1 MCSTNNGPIRLPVP
15 SGARFSIFSPA
26 SNHVLI
32 RGNLQLIHPQQDCYI
47 QDQLSSPSNLVAY
60 SQFSRPS
67 TSVFRHPSHYSPYP
81 SMDHHKN
88 KESPVP
94 IPNLIKKS
102 RGRRVP
108 TEAESDELG
117 GGPSKARMF
126 RCDVHG
132 CGKCFLRGE
141 HLKRHIRS
149 IHTHEKRSSASI
161 LFSSRPAPN
170 LMTAYKCVVPS
181 CGKHFS
187 RRDNLVQHLKIHKDL
202 DVSALASALPPSPP
216 FSFQDFSD
224 YERKSVSPVATSDDS
239 SYSASPSP
247 PHQHQTTITGMGL
260 PEPQYLINDTFD
272 RFLMTNITMAVSSLQ
287 EQEPAS
293 STGADYF
300 YDASIGAM
308 PQYVQQ
314 ERLSFNQHSAY
325 SLSPPV
331 SSLPQNPM
339 PVHYFYQ

>member
-1 MCSTNNGPIRLPVP
+1 M
-15 SGARFSIFSPA
+15 
-26 SNHVLI
+26 
-32 RGNLQLIHPQQDCYI
+32 HPQQNYYV
-47 QDQLSSPSNLVAY
+47 QDQLTSQSNLVAY
-60 SQFSRPS
+60 SHFSRS
-67 TSVFRHPSHYSPYP
+67 LASAHRHPSHYSPYP
-81 SMDHHKN
+81 TVDHFKN

-94 IPNLIKKS
+94 VPNLIKKS

-108 TEAESDELG
+108 TETETDELS
-117 GGPSKARMF
+117 GGPSSKTRMF
-126 RCDVHG
+126 RCDVLG

-149 IHTHEKRSSASI
+149 IHTHEKRSFLSIFLVSESA
-161 LFSSRPAPN
+161 LN
-170 LMTAYKCVVPS
+170 VTVAYKCVVPS

-202 DVSALASALPPSPP
+202 DVSALASSLPPSPP

-247 PHQHQTTITGMGL
+247 PHQHRSPITGVGL
-260 PEPQYLINDTFD
+260 PVPEPQYLINDTFD

-287 EQEPAS
+287 EQDPAS
-293 STGADYF
+293 PTGVDYF
-300 YDASIGAM
+300 YEASIGAT
-308 PQYVQQ
+308 PQYAQQ
-314 ERLSFNQHSAY
+314 EQQPFNQRSAY

-331 SSLPQNPM
+331 SSLPQNQM

>member
-1 MCSTNNGPIRLPVP
+1 MIR
-15 SGARFSIFSPA
+15 
-26 SNHVLI
+26 
-32 RGNLQLIHPQQDCYI
+32 PQQDYYV
-47 QDQLSSPSNLVAY
+47 QDQLSSQSSLMAY
-60 SQFSRPS
+60 SHYSRPS
-67 TSVFRHPSHYSPYP
+67 TSVPRHPSNYSPYP
-81 SMDHHKN
+81 MDHYKT

-108 TEAESDELG
+108 TEAETDELTG
-117 GGPSKARMF
+117 GSSSKTRMF
-126 RCDVHG
+126 RCDVLG

-149 IHTHEKRSSASI
+149 IHTHEKRSFVRI
-161 LFSSRPAPN
+161 LLTSSPAPN
-170 LMTAYKCVVPS
+170 LITAYKCVVPS

-202 DVSALASALPPSPP
+202 DVSALTSNLPPSPP

-239 SYSASPSP
+239 SYSSSPSP
-247 PHQHQTTITGMGL
+247 PHQPQTAITGMGL
-260 PEPQYLINDTFD
+260 PVSESHYLINDTFD

-287 EQEPAS
+287 DQDPAS
-293 STGADYF
+293 SAGVDYL
-300 YDASIGAM
+300 YDPSIGAM
-308 PQYVQQ
+308 PQYAQQ
-314 ERLSFNQHSAY
+314 EQQSFNQHSAY
-325 SLSPPV
+325 SLSPV
-331 SSLPQNPM
+331 SPLPQNPM

>member
-1 MCSTNNGPIRLPVP
+1 MAQYSYQYP
-15 SGARFSIFSPA
+15 
-26 SNHVLI
+26 
-32 RGNLQLIHPQQDCYI
+32 QLIHPQQDCCI
-47 QDQLSSPSNLVAY
+47 QDQLSSQSNLVAY
-60 SQFSRPS
+60 SHFSRPS
-67 TSVFRHPSHYSPYP
+67 TSVLRHQSHYSPYP
-81 SMDHHKN
+81 NMDHHKN
-88 KESPVP
+88 QESPVP
-94 IPNLIKKS
+94 VPNLIKKS

-108 TEAESDELG
+108 TEAEADELS

-126 RCDVHG
+126 RCDVLG

-149 IHTHEKRSSASI
+149 IHTHEK
-161 LFSSRPAPN
+161 P
-170 LMTAYKCVVPS
+170 YKCVVPS

-202 DVSALASALPPSPP
+202 DASALASALPPSPP

-247 PHQHQTTITGMGL
+247 PHQHQTPITGTGL
-260 PEPQYLINDTFD
+260 SESQYLINDTFD

-287 EQEPAS
+287 DQDTAS
-293 STGADYF
+293 PIGVDYL
-300 YDASIGAM
+300 YASIGAM
-308 PQYVQQ
+308 PQYAQQ
-314 ERLSFNQHSAY
+314 ELQSFDQRSAY
-325 SLSPPV
+325 SFSPPV
-331 SSLPQNPM
+331 SSLPQNQM

>member
-1 MCSTNNGPIRLPVP
+1 
-15 SGARFSIFSPA
+15 
-26 SNHVLI
+26 
-32 RGNLQLIHPQQDCYI
+32 
-47 QDQLSSPSNLVAY
+47 
-60 SQFSRPS
+60 
-67 TSVFRHPSHYSPYP
+67 
-81 SMDHHKN
+81 MDHYKN
-88 KESPVP
+88 KEPPVP
-94 IPNLIKKS
+94 VPNLIKKS

-108 TEAESDELG
+108 TEAETDELS
-117 GGPSKARMF
+117 GGPSTKTRMF
-126 RCDVHG
+126 RCDVLG

-149 IHTHEKRSSASI
+149 IHTHEKRSSSSITLTSSLASNVLI
-161 LFSSRPAPN
+161 
-170 LMTAYKCVVPS
+170 AYKCVVPS

-202 DVSALASALPPSPP
+202 DVSALTSTLPPSPP
-216 FSFQDFSD
+216 FPFEDFPD

-247 PHQHQTTITGMGL
+247 PHQHQTSLSL
-260 PEPQYLINDTFD
+260 PVHEPQYPINDTFD

-287 EQEPAS
+287 QQDTAP
-293 STGADYF
+293 STGVDYF

-314 ERLSFNQHSAY
+314 EQQSFNQHSAY

-331 SSLPQNPM
+331 SLLQNQM